1 MIAIAPFTATR
12 IHGPTLAVVYGLNFG
27 SVWGLKTTMA
37 GFLYADYYGRK
48 HVGSIQALD
57 SMCGIAGTA
66 VGPLFIQSMRELFGS
81 YKPVLYTLT
90 VMPACCAVLNLVLL
104 RKPPLP
110 SDVLNQANKES
121 SIYSA

>member
-1 MIAIAPFTATR
+1 M
-12 IHGPTLAVVYGLNFG
+12 FG
-27 SVWGLKTTMA
+27 AHLRGLKTTMS
-37 GFLYADYYGRK
+37 GFLYTDYYGRK

-90 VMPACCAVLNLVLL
+90 VMPACCAILNLLML

-110 SDVLNQANKES
+110 QEVLKQATKES